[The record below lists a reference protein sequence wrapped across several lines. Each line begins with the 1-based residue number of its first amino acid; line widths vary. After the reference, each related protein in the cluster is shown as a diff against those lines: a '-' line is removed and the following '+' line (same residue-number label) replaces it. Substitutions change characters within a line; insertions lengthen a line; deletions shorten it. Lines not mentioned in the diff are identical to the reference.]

1 MRSNGFITADDAIR
15 VCHFSVT
22 ADDVIRV
29 CHSSVTAD
37 DVIRVCHSSVTADDV
52 IRACHSSVTAD
63 PGQELSSQASREGTY
78 YVKPLEE
85 GRGRGVVCG
94 HAPLSR
100 EFRDA
105 RNSFVT
111 RHLKSHSS

>member
-94 HAPLSR
+94 HAALSR
-100 EFRDA
+100 EFRNA